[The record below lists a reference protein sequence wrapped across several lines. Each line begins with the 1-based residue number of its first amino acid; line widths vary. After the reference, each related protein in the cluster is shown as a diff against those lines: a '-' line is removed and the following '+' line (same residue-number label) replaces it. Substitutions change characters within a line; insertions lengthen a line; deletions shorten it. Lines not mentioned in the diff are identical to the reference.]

1 MQHKFPQY
9 SRTCLT
15 LLKEMGEKIVE
26 DNVGVHFPDAL
37 YRVARKQ
44 QPERII
50 WFIAQVLDEVSLL
63 LDENVT
69 TVAWDQKKLK
79 DFMSTLDTQLV
90 ATQSCVVPK
99 TKGNERLQVVS
110 KTKGNERL
118 QVVSKTKGNERLHL
132 YFENLRNE
140 TLGTMEDKAKA
151 WELIRKEVHHHLT
164 KVDLL
169 ASTRL

>member
-1 MQHKFPQY
+1 MPCTELQG
-9 SRTCLT
+9 SSSLR
-15 LLKEMGEKIVE
+15 GS
-26 DNVGVHFPDAL
+26 
-37 YRVARKQ
+37 
-44 QPERII
+44 II

-69 TVAWDQKKLK
+69 AVAWDQKKLK

-90 ATQSCVVPK
+90 ATQSCVV
-99 TKGNERLQVVS
+99 S

-118 QVVSKTKGNERLHL
+118 QVVSKTKGNEKLHL

-151 WELIRKEVHHHLT
+151 WELIRKEVHRHLT

>member
-1 MQHKFPQY
+1 MKAFFGVCTFLVLILHLTQGCPWMQHKFPQY
-9 SRTCLT
+9 SRNYLT
-15 LLKEMGEKIVE
+15 LLEEMGEKITE
-26 DNVGVHFPDAL
+26 DNVGLNFPDEL
-37 YRVARKQ
+37 YRLARKS

-69 TVAWDQKKLK
+69 AVAWDQKKLK

-90 ATQSCVVPK
+90 ATQSCV
-99 TKGNERLQVVS
+99 S
-110 KTKGNERL
+110 KTKGN
-118 QVVSKTKGNERLHL
+118 KRLHL
-132 YFENLRNE
+132 YFKKLRNE
-140 TLGTMEDKAKA
+140 TLGKMEDKAKA
-151 WELIRKEVHHHLT
+151 WELIRKEVHRHLT

>member
-1 MQHKFPQY
+1 MSP
-9 SRTCLT
+9 
-15 LLKEMGEKIVE
+15 
-26 DNVGVHFPDAL
+26 
-37 YRVARKQ
+37 

-69 TVAWDQKKLK
+69 AVAWDQKKLK

-90 ATQSCVVPK
+90 ATQSC
-99 TKGNERLQVVS
+99 
-110 KTKGNERL
+110 
-118 QVVSKTKGNERLHL
+118 
-132 YFENLRNE
+132 
-140 TLGTMEDKAKA
+140 EDKSKA